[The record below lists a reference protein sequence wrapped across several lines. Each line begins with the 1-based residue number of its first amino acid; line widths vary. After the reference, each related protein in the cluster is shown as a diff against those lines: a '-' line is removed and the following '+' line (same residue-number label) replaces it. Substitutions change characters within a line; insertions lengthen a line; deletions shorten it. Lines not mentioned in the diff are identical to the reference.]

1 MILLPSPSLRSAAD
15 HRPTVCPPSLP
26 PAFFCPLSVLS
37 TRRPSHSDEVPSFAL
52 LAAAADVACGGDDDI
67 THTAPSSALV
77 ATAGGDPY
85 LGTAHFDAWHVCV
98 ALMTMMVMV
107 MAENTTTVKKRA
119 AGGEEE
125 KEEANVVLA
134 PSSSF
139 SSSASLPSASCS
151 HFQVSAATAASL
163 LPTMISSV
171 HAIVFDPLSLLLPLI
186 PCMLESLSHTAA
198 AAIC

>member
-1 MILLPSPSLRSAAD
+1 M
-15 HRPTVCPPSLP
+15 
-26 PAFFCPLSVLS
+26 
-37 TRRPSHSDEVPSFAL
+37 PSFVL
-52 LAAAADVACGGDDDI
+52 LAAAADVACAGGDDDDI

-98 ALMTMMVMV
+98 ALMTMMMMV

-134 PSSSF
+134 PSSF
-139 SSSASLPSASCS
+139 GSLPSAWCS

-186 PCMLESLSHTAA
+186 PRMPEILSHTAA
-198 AAIC
+198 AAIS

>member
-1 MILLPSPSLRSAAD
+1 M
-15 HRPTVCPPSLP
+15 
-26 PAFFCPLSVLS
+26 
-37 TRRPSHSDEVPSFAL
+37 
-52 LAAAADVACGGDDDI
+52 
-67 THTAPSSALV
+67 
-77 ATAGGDPY
+77 
-85 LGTAHFDAWHVCV
+85 GTAHFDAWHVCV
-98 ALMTMMVMV
+98 ALMMMMV

-134 PSSSF
+134 PSSS
-139 SSSASLPSASCS
+139 SASASLPSASCS

-186 PCMLESLSHTAA
+186 PCMPESLSHTAA
-198 AAIC
+198 AAIS